1 MTSEVIAVQPAGAL
15 PLPVATLDA
24 SLAAVAG
31 RLQRAVV
38 VVQGRSGSGAGTVWR
53 GDGLIVTNS
62 HVVPGPRTVV
72 TTWDGR
78 ALPAV
83 VIARD
88 DHFDLALLQAEASGL
103 STVALRHDVQVRA
116 GEIVLA
122 IGHPW
127 GTARAMSLGI
137 VLAAP
142 PSRPANGLPFGGAIL
157 ADIVLGPGNSGGPLA
172 DAGRQVIGINTLVV
186 DGMAVA
192 VPNNRVEE
200 FVGRSGPAGSRACA

>member
-38 VVQGRSGSGAGTVWR
+38 VVQSRSGSGAGTVWR

-62 HVVPGPRTVV
+62 HVVPGPGTVV

-88 DHFDLALLQAEASGL
+88 DHSDLALLQAEASDL
-103 STVALRHDVQVRA
+103 PMVPLRPSDQARV
-116 GEIVLA
+116 GEIVVA

-142 PSRPANGLPFGGAIL
+142 DSRPANGLSLGGAIL

-172 DAGRQVIGINTLVV
+172 DAGGYVIGINTLVV

-192 VPNNRVEE
+192 VPSNRVEE
-200 FVGRSGPAGSRACA
+200 FVGRRGPAGSCDSA